1 MKNLKAS
8 ERRQKRWTGFTL
20 IELLVVIAI
29 IAILIALLLPAVQ
42 QAREAA
48 RRTQCK
54 NNLHNVGLAL
64 HNYHET
70 YRVLPMTRHTV
81 GLSTEYGY
89 PSGGPP
95 TPYFLN
101 ASGWVAL
108 LPYLDQ
114 GPLFNRYNQNIAAS
128 WATGTYQK
136 YTPAQVAGNPDLNA
150 PVTRTKLEVL
160 MCPSDPNDMYYD
172 AMNQWYSISATTGG
186 GARTSYD
193 FQTWYGEYAFTGWN
207 RNSVIAEPSMT
218 YFANNVCRTVDDAK
232 DGSSNTAMVCETV
245 RNVWNG
251 VPPAWGHAAWV
262 CHGVDLSWQPIND
275 WGEKQPVSWGT
286 FADRYKIGRLAQWMA
301 PGSSHIGGMH
311 VLMGDGRV
319 IFINENINSATKA
332 NLGHL
337 RDGNVLGDF

>member
-1 MKNLKAS
+1 MRSLQAS
-8 ERRQKRWTGFTL
+8 EGRRKRWTGFTL

-81 GLSTEYGY
+81 GLSLQYGY
-89 PSGGPP
+89 PAGGPP

-114 GPLFNRYNQNIAAS
+114 GPLYNKYNHAIAAS

-160 MCPSDPNDMYYD
+160 MCPSDPNDMFYD
-172 AMNQWYSISATTGG
+172 SSNQWYSISGTIGG

-193 FQTWYGEYAFTGWN
+193 FQAWYGEYAYTNWN
-207 RNSVIAEPSMT
+207 RESVIGTASAT
-218 YFANNVCRTVDDAK
+218 IFANNTCRTVDDAK
-232 DGSSNTAMVCETV
+232 DGSSNSVFVAEALRSVY
-245 RNVWNG
+245 NG
-251 VPPAWGHAAWV
+251 VPNTWGHAAWV
-262 CHGVDLSWQPIND
+262 CHGIDLGWQKINEWGYNVVWGIPIA
-275 WGEKQPVSWGT
+275 KV
-286 FADRYKIGRLAQWMA
+286 GRLMTWGAA
-301 PGSSHIGGMH
+301 GSAHPGGCH
-311 VLMGDGRV
+311 VLMGDGAVR
-319 IFINENINSATKA
+319 FLSENINDTTRV
-332 NLGHL
+332 NLSRH
-337 RDGNVLGDF
+337 RDGNFTGDF